1 MLFGMGLLQFSLYS
15 KRSWCV
21 KDVGLEEL
29 ALVSHGRSMSEGWE
43 GADDP
48 SLLAR
53 VEKSEHYRIE
63 SLENTIVNRK
73 VLVVLGSAMANAMRL
88 SEIFVS
94 VRAKH
99 FREAREWAGLGL
111 QELGRV
117 GASSIIEWLCV
128 ISFPQY
134 LNSM

>member
-1 MLFGMGLLQFSLYS
+1 
-15 KRSWCV
+15 
-21 KDVGLEEL
+21 
-29 ALVSHGRSMSEGWE
+29 MSEGWE

-53 VEKSEHYRIE
+53 VEKSEYYRIK

-94 VRAKH
+94 VRAKN
-99 FREAREWAGLGL
+99 FREARGWARLGL
-111 QELGRV
+111 RELGRV
-117 GASSIIEWLCV
+117 GSWCI
-128 ISFPQY
+128 
-134 LNSM
+134 